1 MAYRSSESICCFDD
15 MNRWTKRII
24 FAESCSH
31 LKGVPSV
38 KIQEPECRACHCS
51 VWEFR
56 FMSAIGRVAHC
67 YLVTLKKA
75 YQKTLQWT
83 KDGQCPVKALL
94 NFLLWFQSQMW
105 SQTTFQFSVLS
116 ILALSGSEAR
126 GNLVFIVPLP
136 SFNAIHV
143 PMHIKNTSF
152 ALTLQID

>member
-24 FAESCSH
+24 FSESCSH

-51 VWEFR
+51 VWKFR

-67 YLVTLKKA
+67 YLVTLKKRTKKL
-75 YQKTLQWT
+75 YNELKTDSALYWHCWT
-83 KDGQCPVKALL
+83 FYFDFKVKCEARPL
-94 NFLLWFQSQMW
+94 
-105 SQTTFQFSVLS
+105 FSCVLS
-116 ILALSGSEAR
+116 VLALSGGEAR
-126 GNLVFIVPLP
+126 GNLVFIVLLP

-143 PMHIKNTSF
+143 PM
-152 ALTLQID
+152 QINSTPKKTY